1 MKNHTQSDIWLYR
14 VIAMPGLAMISSPGR
29 TSPRAMAIQS
39 MPEVN
44 VALGSAVSK
53 SLADLLTFPSLNR

>member
-1 MKNHTQSDIWLYR
+1 MKNHTQSDIWLYH
-14 VIAMPGLAMISSPGR
+14 VIAMPGLAITANLGR

-44 VALGSAVSK
+44 VALGSAVSEG
-53 SLADLLTFPSLNR
+53 LAGLLTPSPSNR